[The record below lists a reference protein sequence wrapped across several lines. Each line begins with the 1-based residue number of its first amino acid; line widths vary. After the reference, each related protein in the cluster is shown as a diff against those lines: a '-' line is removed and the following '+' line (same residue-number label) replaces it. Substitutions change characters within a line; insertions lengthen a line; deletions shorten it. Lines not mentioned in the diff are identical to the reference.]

1 MGTMATKLEGQRERF
16 SAAEWKLRVD
26 LAACYRIF
34 DHLGWIEMIFNH
46 ITVRVPGPERH
57 FLINPFGL
65 TYREVTA
72 SNLVKIDIDGRPVGA
87 SAYPVNPAGFVIHA
101 AIHGARDDAHCVMHT
116 HTTTG
121 IAVACKTGG
130 LSHDNFYGAQLTGR
144 VAYHDFEGVTV
155 HADEQPRLLASIGD
169 KNLVILRHHG
179 LLALGP
185 TIERTFYDLW
195 TLQRACDVQ
204 CMVDSLAGPSAPL
217 SAAVKEKTRAD
228 NALFDDGGRAGRMMF
243 DAMVRRVAALDPTFR
258 E

>member
-1 MGTMATKLEGQRERF
+1 
-16 SAAEWKLRVD
+16 
-26 LAACYRIF
+26 
-34 DHLGWIEMIFNH
+34 MIFNH

-57 FLINPFGL
+57 FLINPYGL
-65 TYREVTA
+65 SYREVTA
-72 SNLVKIDIDGRPVGA
+72 SNLVKIDIDGRPIGA
-87 SAYPVNPAGFVIHA
+87 NAYPVNPAGFVIHA

-121 IAVACKTGG
+121 IAVACKTHG

-155 HADEQPRLLASIGD
+155 HEDEQPRLLASIGD

-185 TIERTFYDLW
+185 SIEKAFYDLW

-204 CMVDSLAGPSAPL
+204 CMVDSLAGPSAALPD
-217 SAAVKEKTRAD
+217 AIKHKTRAD
-228 NALFDDGGRAGRMMF
+228 NALFDKDGRAGRMVF
-243 DAMVRRVAALDPTFR
+243 DAMVRRVAALDPSFR

>member
-1 MGTMATKLEGQRERF
+1 MATKLDGSRDRF
-16 SAAEWKLRVD
+16 SAAEWKIRVD

-46 ITVRVPGPERH
+46 ITVRVPGPDKH

-87 SAYPVNPAGFVIHA
+87 NAHPVNPAGFVIHA
-101 AIHGARDDAHCVMHT
+101 AIHGHREDAHCVMHT

-179 LLALGP
+179 LLALGA
-185 TIERTFYDLW
+185 TIAKTFYDLW

-204 CMVDSLAGPSAPL
+204 CMVDSLAGPSATLPD
-217 SAAVKEKTRAD
+217 AVKEKTRAD
-228 NALFDDGGRAGRMMF
+228 NALFDTGGRAGRLMF
-243 DAMVRRVAALDPTFR
+243 DAMVRRVAALDPSFR

>member
-1 MGTMATKLEGQRERF
+1 MATKLEGQRCD
-16 SAAEWKLRVD
+16 AAEWKQRVD

-34 DHLGWIEMIFNH
+34 DHLGWTEMIFNH

-72 SNLVKIDIDGRPVGA
+72 SNLVKIDIDGRPVGP
-87 SAYPVNPAGFVIHA
+87 SAHPVNPAGFVIHA

-121 IAVACKTGG
+121 IAVACKAGG
-130 LSHDNFYGAQLTGR
+130 LSHDNFYGAQLFGR

-169 KNLVILRHHG
+169 RNLVILRHHG

-185 TIERTFYDLW
+185 TIARTFYDLW
-195 TLQRACDVQ
+195 TLQRACEVQ
-204 CMVDSLAGPSAPL
+204 CMTESLSGPSAPL
-217 SAAVKEKTRAD
+217 SDAVKEKTRAD
-228 NALFDDGGRAGRMMF
+228 NQLFDDGGRAGRMLF
-243 DAMVRRVAALDPTFR
+243 DAMVRRVAGLDPSFR
-258 E
+258 T

>member
-1 MGTMATKLEGQRERF
+1 MATRLEGQRF

-46 ITVRVPGPERH
+46 ITVRLPGPERH
-57 FLINPFGL
+57 FLINPYGL

-72 SNLVKIDIDGRPVGA
+72 SNLVKIDIEGRPVGDNA
-87 SAYPVNPAGFVIHA
+87 HPVNPAGFVIHA
-101 AIHGARDDAHCVMHT
+101 AIHAAREDAHCVMHT

-121 IAVACKTGG
+121 MAVACKAGG
-130 LSHDNFYGAQLTGR
+130 LSHDNFYGAQLLGR

-155 HADEQPRLLASIGD
+155 HADEQPRLLASIGTR
-169 KNLVILRHHG
+169 NLVILRHHG

-185 TIERTFYDLW
+185 TIEKTFYDLW

-204 CMVDSLAGPSAPL
+204 CMADSLAGPTAPL
-217 SAAVKEKTRAD
+217 SDAVKEKTRAD
-228 NALFDDGGRAGRMMF
+228 NALFDDGGRANRMMF
-243 DAMVRRVAALDPTFR
+243 DAMVRRVAAIDPSFR
-258 E
+258 A

>member
-1 MGTMATKLEGQRERF
+1 MATKLESQRF

-46 ITVRVPGPERH
+46 ITVRVPGPEKH

-72 SNLVKIDIDGRPVGA
+72 SDLVKIDIDGNPVGHN
-87 SAYPVNPAGFVIHA
+87 AYPVNPAGFIIHA
-101 AIHGARDDAHCVMHT
+101 AIHGNREDAHCVMHT

-121 IAVACKTGG
+121 IAVACKTAG

-155 HADEQPRLLASIGD
+155 HPDEQPRLLASIGD
-169 KNLVILRHHG
+169 KHLVILRHHG

-185 TIERTFYDLW
+185 
-195 TLQRACDVQ
+195 
-204 CMVDSLAGPSAPL
+204 
-217 SAAVKEKTRAD
+217 
-228 NALFDDGGRAGRMMF
+228 
-243 DAMVRRVAALDPTFR
+243 
-258 E
+258 